1 MGFSTKHLFSIIL
14 IISVIFILFSRSPVY
29 KMISGEGGGVFG
41 MGRLVEGMTSSEAA
55 SLGITGDGSNS
66 NPYMI
71 REKLIV
77 RPSDT
82 LWKEK
87 IQNDD
92 KNEIG
97 IQPWGIDNQFKT
109 IGLPHYIGDQYRYF
123 AEWWLAKYN
132 PNATPNISFGANV
145 RGQIL
150 YNSASDYGLYTF
162 RITKKNDDG
171 SIDYS
176 GLFNNRGWGWTS
188 APLSPAPTP
197 IVAPVPTLAS
207 YGCKKCQDDMF
218 TCTNLPQSNP
228 LKSGGTAAANSNSL
242 ISGYKV
248 DLYDAPTPSY
258 TIEGKD
264 YWWRQGGG
272 CPPAPAPVSSQ
283 QSITPFFKVED
294 AVGIKQGKY
303 NNISFNTFGLNSNLN
318 NWTITIILSAI
329 RNSSKWQGIIGN
341 IYNSQIPGHK
351 DGWGFWIS
359 PYNYLHFRIGDTWA
373 QDFTSLGQI
382 LGNTPYKIII
392 SFNNNEYKI
401 KLIRMTDDISDNA
414 SNIVNI
420 SNKPKLTT
428 DKGNICLGGGWENL
442 RTAELFDGN
451 ITYVDF
457 MSPSLQLPA
466 SASASSLS
474 RTIPNPTSDAL
485 AGFKNKKCNND
496 STYDGNCYPVCVPIK
511 GGKVV
516 GPPTK
521 VYGGKDTADG
531 PDRLPFDMGTANYFY
546 ERPMGGS
553 DSGGEYY
560 PITNAKYSRI
570 LYGTDTDCTQNYAC
584 SPTGRSNGKSAQC
597 IPPPLPP
604 RPAPRP
610 GGGPCDPSCRKVKD
624 PRLAKGACKLDK
636 SIDKIVCSACPLVD
650 GEINCNNYMAT
661 CSGCGSHLTA
671 YIDPDKTYPSP
682 QPKEKPF
689 TPTECEKNCEKP
701 GVQIFQNYLNTFRD
715 GSGFDD
721 GSCQV
726 IGRNMVKCRSV
737 RRGVGMG
744 AGAGAGANG
753 GMKPIPSPDECV
765 LCDEEKLQGYAEFD
779 RKLDNYANQNDY
791 VNIRLI
797 DKPDS
802 RRGASYG
809 PSEDDGRRG
818 GGGGGGSVRKRSGSG
833 NENWQKWDGSGG
845 GGGGNDSANGAG
857 WRGKQT
863 GGWFQSMSDVK
874 NKSFQVATANAKSSQ
889 QQAYIESLKLELNKL
904 NDEYTTQKV
913 AVNKMK
919 MDIEK
924 QVNSCQI
931 AKSKLNYAMS
941 SSVSD
946 DMNKN
951 AAITLKEKI
960 DANTKYGNRMMLEQ
974 GVKSACDNANQM
986 NNTHNIAMKQLGDID
1001 KKRQVLIE
1009 KLVIAMNSATD
1020 SKTTININFGGV
1032 GGMGDCSGRL
1042 GCGTGIEYSNMYTTD
1057 FFKPQRIDDMINYS
1071 NIPMPYQDI
1080 ISF

>member
-41 MGRLVEGMTSSEAA
+41 MGRLVEGMTSSEAT
-55 SLGITGDGSNS
+55 SLGITGDGSDS

-150 YNSASDYGLYTF
+150 YKSASDYGLYTF

-176 GLFNNRGWGWTS
+176 GLFNNGGWGWTS

-207 YGCKKCQDDMF
+207 YGCKKCQDDVF

-248 DLYDAPTPSY
+248 DLYDAVNPSY

-272 CPPAPAPVSSQ
+272 CPPAPAPAPVA
-283 QSITPFFKVED
+283 TPAAADPLCWNTTNAKEKEKCM
-294 AVGIKQGKY
+294 GGWIY
-303 NNISFNTFGLNSNLN
+303 NNGTCTAPMGMNASC
-318 NWTITIILSAI
+318 
-329 RNSSKWQGIIGN
+329 
-341 IYNSQIPGHK
+341 
-351 DGWGFWIS
+351 S
-359 PYNYLHFRIGDTWA
+359 PYNWNSMSNYNEDTLTGWLNQCGHSGPPGCSRGEHVA
-373 QDFTSLGQI
+373 VT
-382 LGNTPYKIII
+382 
-392 SFNNNEYKI
+392 
-401 KLIRMTDDISDNA
+401 A
-414 SNIVNI
+414 SV
-420 SNKPKLTT
+420 PAL
-428 DKGNICLGGGWENL
+428 
-442 RTAELFDGN
+442 APA
-451 ITYVDF
+451 
-457 MSPSLQLPA
+457 PSLSP
-466 SASASSLS
+466 
-474 RTIPNPTSDAL
+474 TIPNPTSDAL

-624 PRLAKGACKLDK
+624 PRLAKSACKLDK

-661 CSGCGSHLTA
+661 CSGCGSDLTA

-715 GSGFDD
+715 GSGD

-737 RRGVGMG
+737 RRGVGM
-744 AGAGAGANG
+744 GAGAGANG

-779 RKLDNYANQNDY
+779 RKWDNYAKQNDY

-818 GGGGGGSVRKRSGSG
+818 GGGGGGGGSVRKRSGSG
-833 NENWQKWDGSGG
+833 NENWQKWDGSGGG